1 MKKTN
6 IRIKNN
12 FVLEDD
18 NNYYLS
24 SIKNNKEWI
33 DYEEEQLK
41 DIKDEGNRITDQL
54 NELMKLHDIYSN
66 VNFFIELDTNTKTI
80 QVDDKQNGGK

>member
-12 FVLEDD
+12 FILEDD

-24 SIKNNKEWI
+24 SIKNSKEWN
-33 DYEEEQLK
+33 DYEEDQLDDLK
-41 DIKDEGNRITDQL
+41 EDSSNITDKL

-66 VNFFIELDTNTKTI
+66 VNFFIELDTSTKTI
-80 QVDDKQNGGK
+80 QVDDKQKGGK